1 MFWNELGKTLMYF
14 SKSIGASDPSTEE
27 ILALDKAIRSM
38 VKTLSTLDFSL
49 FLRLPVVGEGV
60 WFAGRAL
67 AGSLNGMLLSQV
79 WFINLASGLFFLLGA
94 TIGRLD

>member
-1 MFWNELGKTLMYF
+1 MELCAGVSIVSGLGMFWNELGKTLMYF

-27 ILALDKAIRSM
+27 ILALDKAIR
-38 VKTLSTLDFSL
+38 FA
-49 FLRLPVVGEGV
+49 GEGV